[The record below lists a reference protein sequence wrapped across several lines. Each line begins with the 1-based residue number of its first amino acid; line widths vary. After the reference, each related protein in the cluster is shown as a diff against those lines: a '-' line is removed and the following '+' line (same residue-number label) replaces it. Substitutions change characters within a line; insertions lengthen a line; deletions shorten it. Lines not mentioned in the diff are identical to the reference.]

1 MWYVLVKLID
11 GDQKLLATLYKN
23 IQIDTLLKLTFRII
37 SDLVVAVEMSNS
49 KMKYL
54 FGKVDH
60 DQMQQQSG
68 CNFSMLDNTCKEN

>member
-23 IQIDTLLKLTFRII
+23 IEIDTLLKLTFRII

-49 KMKYL
+49 KVKYL

-60 DQMQQQSG
+60 DQMQQSG
-68 CNFSMLDNTCKEN
+68 CNISMLDNTCKEN

>member
-37 SDLVVAVEMSNS
+37 SDLVVAVEISNS

-60 DQMQQQSG
+60 DQMQLSG
-68 CNFSMLDNTCKEN
+68 CNISMLDNTCKEN